1 MVTVIIPVY
10 NAEKTIGRAIKSV
23 ISQPYVNQLIL
34 VNDASTDNCSL
45 LMDYYKD
52 KYFSPDRGIKLDII
66 QQKTN
71 EGVSISRNKGLE
83 YVLSPFLTF
92 LDADD
97 EFLPSR
103 FCKDMPLLL
112 SNETIAGIYAQ
123 VQIVYDG
130 RDAQINHE
138 KVSNEKEWI
147 GAIKED
153 NSSLFSKFLGCADQ
167 YFLLSGLLIRT
178 RSISQIGFFDPS
190 LLFCQDTD
198 WLLRVI
204 AAFTLLP
211 SENRIPTVK
220 IWRHAKN
227 RILTPSLPAKF
238 RLKMLWKWLPFVLT
252 RNDFT
257 FKQRF
262 FYVNSLLENPEEY
275 QQSKKSKMLGAIKWV
290 LRNPRVFKWML
301 KG

>member
-1 MVTVIIPVY
+1 MVSVIIPVY
-10 NAEKTIGRAIKSV
+10 NAEKTIGRAIKS
-23 ISQPYVNQLIL
+23 IIHQPYVHQLIL
-34 VNDASTDNCSL
+34 VNDASTDNSSSL
-45 LMDYYKD
+45 ISYFKD
-52 KYFSPDRGIKLDII
+52 KYFLPDRGVKLDII
-66 QQKTN
+66 HLKTN
-71 EGVSISRNKGLE
+71 EGVSVARNKGLE
-83 YVLSPFLTF
+83 YVLSPFMTF

-97 EFLPSR
+97 EFLPRR
-103 FCKDMPLLL
+103 FCQDVPLLL
-112 SNETIAGIYAQ
+112 GNETIAGIYAS

-130 RDAQINHE
+130 RDAQINHQ

-153 NSSLFSKFLGCADQ
+153 NTSLFSKFLGCRDQ

-211 SENRIPTVK
+211 SENKIPTIK
-220 IWRHAKN
+220 IWRHAMN
-227 RILTPSLPAKF
+227 RILTPTLPTTF
-238 RLKMLWKWLPFVLT
+238 RLKMLWKWLPYVLN
-252 RNDFT
+252 RKDFT

-262 FYVNSLLENPEEY
+262 FYVNSLLENPEEF
-275 QQSKKSKMLGAIKWV
+275 QQSKKSKMLRAIKWLV
-290 LRNPRVFKWML
+290 RNPRVFKWLL

>member
-1 MVTVIIPVY
+1 MVSVIIPVY

-23 ISQPYVNQLIL
+23 INQAFVRQLIL
-34 VNDASTDNCSL
+34 VNDASTDNSSL
-45 LMDYYKD
+45 LISYFKD
-52 KYFSPDRGIKLDII
+52 MYFLPDRGIKLDII
-66 QQKTN
+66 LLKKN
-71 EGVSISRNKGLE
+71 VGVSVSRNKGLE
-83 YVLSPFLTF
+83 YVISPFLTF

-97 EFLPSR
+97 EFLPGR
-103 FCKDMPLLL
+103 FCHDVPLLL
-112 SNETIAGIYAQ
+112 GNETIAGIYAP

-130 RDAQINHE
+130 RNTKINHQ

-153 NSSLFSKFLGCADQ
+153 NTSLFSKFLGYADQ

-178 RSISQIGFFDPS
+178 KSIAQIGFFDPG

-198 WLLRVI
+198 WLLRVN
-204 AAFTLLP
+204 ATFPLLP
-211 SENRIPTVK
+211 SENKIPTVK
-220 IWRHAKN
+220 IWRHTKN

-238 RLKMLWKWLPFVLT
+238 RLEMLWKWVPYVLT
-252 RNDFT
+252 RKDFT

-262 FYVNSLLENPEEY
+262 FFINSLLEIPEEF
-275 QQSKKSKMLGAIKWV
+275 QQSKKSKMLGAIKLFV
-290 LRNPRVFKWML
+290 RNPRVFTWLM

>member
-23 ISQPYVNQLIL
+23 IIQPYVNQLIL

-147 GAIKED
+147 GAIKKD

>member
-1 MVTVIIPVY
+1 MVSVIIPVY
-10 NAEKTIGRAIKSV
+10 NAEKTISRAIKSV
-23 ISQPYVNQLIL
+23 ISQPYVHQLIL
-34 VNDASTDNCSL
+34 VNDASTDNSSSL
-45 LMDYYKD
+45 ISYFKD
-52 KYFSPDRGIKLDII
+52 KYFSHDRGIKLDII
-66 QQKTN
+66 HLKTN
-71 EGVSISRNKGLE
+71 EGVSISRNRGLE
-83 YVLSPFLTF
+83 YVLSPFMTF

-97 EFLPSR
+97 EFLPRR
-103 FCKDMPLLL
+103 FCRDVPLLL
-112 SNETIAGIYAQ
+112 GNETIAGIYAP
-123 VQIVYDG
+123 VQIVYDN
-130 RDAQINHE
+130 RYAQINHQ

-153 NSSLFSKFLGCADQ
+153 NTSLFSKFLGCRDQ

-178 RSISQIGFFDPS
+178 RSISKIGFFDPS

-204 AAFTLLP
+204 VVFTLLP
-211 SENRIPTVK
+211 SENKIPTIK

-227 RILTPSLPAKF
+227 RILTPFLPAKF
-238 RLKMLWKWLPFVLT
+238 RLKMLWKWLPFVLQ

-262 FYVNSLLENPEEY
+262 FFVNSLLENPEEF
-275 QQSKKSKMLGAIKWV
+275 QQSKKSKVLRAIKWLV
-290 LRNPRVFKWML
+290 RNPRVFKWLL

>member
-23 ISQPYVNQLIL
+23 IIQPYVNQLIL

>member
-1 MVTVIIPVY
+1 MVSVIIPVY

-23 ISQPYVNQLIL
+23 INQAFVRQLIL
-34 VNDASTDNCSL
+34 VNDASTDNSSSL
-45 LMDYYKD
+45 ISYFKD
-52 KYFSPDRGIKLDII
+52 KYFLPDRGIKLDII
-66 QQKTN
+66 LLKTN
-71 EGVSISRNKGLE
+71 VGVSVSRNKGLE
-83 YVLSPFLTF
+83 YVISPFLTF

-97 EFLPSR
+97 EFLPRR
-103 FCKDMPLLL
+103 FCQDVSLLL
-112 SNETIAGIYAQ
+112 GNETIAGIYAP

-130 RDAQINHE
+130 RNALINHQ

-153 NSSLFSKFLGCADQ
+153 NTSLFSKFLGNADQ

-178 RSISQIGFFDPS
+178 KSIAQIGFFDPG

-198 WLLRVI
+198 WLLRVN
-204 AAFTLLP
+204 ATFPLLP
-211 SENRIPTVK
+211 SENKIPTVK
-220 IWRHAKN
+220 IWRHTKN

-238 RLKMLWKWLPFVLT
+238 RLKMLWKWVPYVLT
-252 RNDFT
+252 RKDFT

-262 FYVNSLLENPEEY
+262 FFVNSLLENPKEF
-275 QQSKKSKMLGAIKWV
+275 QQSKKSKMLGAIK
-290 LRNPRVFKWML
+290 LFMRNPRIFTWLM

>member
-1 MVTVIIPVY
+1 MVSVIIPVY
-10 NAEKTIGRAIKSV
+10 NAEKTIGRAIKS
-23 ISQPYVNQLIL
+23 IINQPYVQQLIL
-34 VNDASTDNCSL
+34 VNDASSDNSRL

-52 KYFSPDRGIKLDII
+52 KYFSTDRGIKLDII
-66 QQKTN
+66 QLKTN
-71 EGVSISRNKGLE
+71 EGVSASRNKGLD
-83 YVLSPFLTF
+83 YVLGPFLTF

-97 EFLPSR
+97 EFLPRR
-103 FCKDMPLLL
+103 FCEDVPLLL
-112 SNETIAGIYAQ
+112 SNETIAGIYAP

-130 RDAQINHE
+130 RDAQINHQ

-153 NSSLFSKFLGCADQ
+153 NSSLVSKFLGCRDQ

-178 RSISQIGFFDPS
+178 RSISQIGYFDPS

-211 SENRIPTVK
+211 SENKIPTIK
-220 IWRHAKN
+220 IWRHTKN

-238 RLKMLWKWLPFVLT
+238 RLKMLWKWLPFVLQ

-257 FKQRF
+257 FNQRF
-262 FYVNSLLENPEEY
+262 FYVNSLLENPEEF
-275 QQSKKSKMLGAIKWV
+275 QQSKKSKMLRAIKWLV
-290 LRNPRVFKWML
+290 RNPRVFTWLM

>member
-1 MVTVIIPVY
+1 
-10 NAEKTIGRAIKSV
+10 
-23 ISQPYVNQLIL
+23 
-34 VNDASTDNCSL
+34 
-45 LMDYYKD
+45 MDYYKD

-66 QQKTN
+66 QLKTN
-71 EGVSISRNKGLE
+71 EGVSASRNKGLD

-97 EFLPSR
+97 EFLPRR
-103 FCKDMPLLL
+103 FCEDVPLLL
-112 SNETIAGIYAQ
+112 GNETIAGIYAS
-123 VQIVYDG
+123 VQIVYDD
-130 RDAQINHE
+130 RDAQINHQ

-153 NSSLFSKFLGCADQ
+153 NTSLFSKFLGCKDQ

-178 RSISQIGFFDPS
+178 RSISQIGYFDPS

-198 WLLRVI
+198 WLLRVN
-204 AAFTLLP
+204 AAFHLLP
-211 SENRIPTVK
+211 SENKIPTIK

-238 RLKMLWKWLPFVLT
+238 RLKMLWKWLPYVLN
-252 RNDFT
+252 RKDFT
-257 FKQRF
+257 FKRRF
-262 FYVNSLLENPEEY
+262 FYVNSLLENPEEF
-275 QQSKKSKMLGAIKWV
+275 QQSKKSKMLRAIKWLV
-290 LRNPRVFKWML
+290 RNPRVFTWLM

>member
-1 MVTVIIPVY
+1 MVSVIIPVY

-23 ISQPYVNQLIL
+23 INQPYVQQLIL
-34 VNDASTDNCSL
+34 VNDASSDNSRL

>member
-1 MVTVIIPVY
+1 MVSVIIPVY

-23 ISQPYVNQLIL
+23 INQAYVHQLIL
-34 VNDASTDNCSL
+34 VNDASTDNSSSL
-45 LMDYYKD
+45 ITYFKD
-52 KYFSPDRGIKLDII
+52 KYFLPDRGVKLDII
-66 QQKTN
+66 HLKTN
-71 EGVSISRNKGLE
+71 EGVSVARNKGLE
-83 YVLSPFLTF
+83 YVLSPFMTF

-97 EFLPSR
+97 EFLPRR
-103 FCKDMPLLL
+103 FCEDVPLLL
-112 SNETIAGIYAQ
+112 GNETIVGIYAP
-123 VQIVYDG
+123 VQIVYDD
-130 RDAQINHE
+130 RDAQINHQ

-153 NSSLFSKFLGCADQ
+153 NTSLFSKFLGCRDQ

-178 RSISQIGFFDPS
+178 RSISQIGFFDPR

-198 WLLRVI
+198 WLLRVN
-204 AAFTLLP
+204 AAFLLLP
-211 SENRIPTVK
+211 SENKIPTIK

-238 RLKMLWKWLPFVLT
+238 RLKMLWNWLPFVLT

-262 FYVNSLLENPEEY
+262 FYINSLLEIPEEF
-275 QQSKKSKMLGAIKWV
+275 QQSKKSKMLRAIKWLV
-290 LRNPRVFKWML
+290 RNPRVFKWLL

>member
-1 MVTVIIPVY
+1 MVSVIIPVY

-23 ISQPYVNQLIL
+23 IKQSYVHQLIL
-34 VNDASTDNCSL
+34 VNDASTDNSRL
-45 LMDYYKD
+45 LISYFKD
-52 KYFSPDRGIKLDII
+52 MYFSHNRGIKLDII
-66 QQKTN
+66 HLKTN
-71 EGVSISRNKGLE
+71 VGVSVSRNKGLE

-97 EFLPSR
+97 EFLSRR
-103 FCKDMPLLL
+103 FCQDVPLLL
-112 SNETIAGIYAQ
+112 RNETIAGIYAP

-147 GAIKED
+147 GFLKED
-153 NSSLFSKFLGCADQ
+153 NSSLFSKFLGCRDQ

-204 AAFTLLP
+204 AAFKLLP
-211 SENRIPTVK
+211 SENKIPTIK
-220 IWRHAKN
+220 IWRHSTN

-238 RLKMLWKWLPFVLT
+238 RLKMLWKWLPYVLN
-252 RNDFT
+252 RKDFT
-257 FKQRF
+257 IKQRF
-262 FYVNSLLENPEEY
+262 FYVNSLLENPEEF
-275 QQSKKSKMLGAIKWV
+275 QHSKKSKMLRAIKWLV
-290 LRNPRVFKWML
+290 RNPRVFKWLL